1 MGSFQLFASGCQDA
15 YYWLN
20 RFDAEPL
27 PEEVQKSL
35 HRQFEKLVVLDYIIR
50 NTGELSYSVMGY
62 FTFLLVPGTPEAPSL
77 WNITPIFSH
86 NRLFTA
92 RGAFNH
98 QINAAKRV

>member
-50 NTGELSYSVMGY
+50 NTGELSYSVFGY
-62 FTFLLVPGTPEAPSL
+62 FTFLLVPGT
-77 WNITPIFSH
+77 WNITPNFFS
-86 NRLFTA
+86 
-92 RGAFNH
+92 
-98 QINAAKRV
+98 